1 MINVAIYAISDL
13 HLSFSNKDKPMSV
26 FGEKWQGYEEK
37 IKKDWLAKVK
47 EDDVVILSGDLSWA
61 TYLEEAK
68 EDFDFINSLP
78 GKKYILKG
86 NHDYWW
92 TTTKKMNEF
101 LMKNGYSNIFFI
113 YNNAYDLGEYVLAG
127 TRYWDYDEETE
138 DNDKIFNR
146 EILRAKL
153 SLDAARNLAPD
164 KPIIFT
170 THYPPNDRIIKA
182 FSEYNISIWL
192 YGHLHTKYEEN
203 MVDISGIQTY
213 LTSCDYLDFKLLEV
227 GKLRLRDVH

>member
-1 MINVAIYAISDL
+1 MAIYAISDL

-26 FGEKWQGYEEK
+26 FGDKWEGYEEK
-37 IKKDWLAKVK
+37 IKKDWLKKVK
-47 EDDVVILSGDLSWA
+47 PEDTIILSGDLSWA
-61 TYLEEAK
+61 TYIDEAK
-68 EDFDFINSLP
+68 EDFEFVNFLP
-78 GKKYILKG
+78 GNKIILKG

-101 LMKNGYSNIFFI
+101 VKSNGYKNMNFL

-138 DNDKIFNR
+138 DNEKIFNR

-153 SLDAARNLAPD
+153 SLDEAKRIAPE

-170 THYPPNDRIIKA
+170 THYPPDNRIINA
-182 FSEYNISIWL
+182 LSDYNIAIWI
-192 YGHLHTKYEEN
+192 YGHIHTKYEES
-203 MVDISGIQTY
+203 MVDITGIKTY
-213 LTSCDYLDFKLLEV
+213 LTSCDYLNFELQKID
-227 GKLRLRDVH
+227 